1 MKNYEIKYLRNKLLN
16 EQQKVESQLAQAK
29 TYNFGADRPIGN
41 SIGELST
48 YDNHPADLGT
58 ETFEQEKYVA
68 IRNQQ
73 LEYLGD
79 IRDFLQRIEKGTY
92 GICAYCGAEIGFER
106 LDSYPTAKLCIGCQ
120 KGEKEE
126 EIETNIVY

>member
-79 IRDFLQRIEKGTY
+79 IRDSLQRIEKGTY